1 MVRTKTALALGAAI
15 GLLIGN
21 PALAAS
27 TRSGDALP
35 RTNVASLDVS
45 RASAPVADANEANPR
60 RSLLLAL
67 FAAIGAVG
75 LLVVA
80 DSGGG
85 NDSPG

>member
-45 RASAPVADANEANPR
+45 RASAPVADANEANSR

-80 DSGGG
+80 DSGGD